1 MATGGKKEREYVFKN
16 PKSLTEWI
24 CWICYLQIIV
34 LAIDLFDTAGA
45 FSSELLIGL
54 VAVVGVAFTVASAVL
69 ILIWIY
75 RANANAHQ
83 LGGSNMKFT
92 PGWSVGWYFIPIFW
106 FWKPY
111 QAMKEIWQV
120 SSNPLDWWTQEA
132 PGLIGWWWGLFLVS
146 NVLSS
151 AAIRMTGGWSGE
163 VPTGSTI
170 WIMSDVVSILAILV
184 TVALIKEISKMQIAK
199 EL

>member
-1 MATGGKKEREYVFKN
+1 
-16 PKSLTEWI
+16 
-24 CWICYLQIIV
+24 
-34 LAIDLFDTAGA
+34 
-45 FSSELLIGL
+45 
-54 VAVVGVAFTVASAVL
+54 
-69 ILIWIY
+69 
-75 RANANAHQ
+75 
-83 LGGSNMKFT
+83 
-92 PGWSVGWYFIPIFW
+92 
-106 FWKPY
+106 
-111 QAMKEIWQV
+111 MKEIWQV
-120 SSNPLDWWTQEA
+120 SSNPLDWSTQEA

-199 EL
+199 GL